1 MLLKNV
7 RPLNNTCRPM
17 TDQSLT
23 KDPAGSMRVLIAAG
37 AGSRNN
43 GTLFNHDFIK
53 PNVFFFYR
61 FLFSFL
67 KQKRIRSVLL
77 VLLWM
82 KRKKVTSRILPLLL
96 LSVAPTTSAKKT
108 WMSRRISFPIASQY
122 RCDILPPDVHR
133 AIKPL
138 FFSREFV
145 VGSRKTL
152 SFEVRLVNHGE
163 PSYLTTIEI
172 QLPIYTNLKRTPAD
186 LCQKPSI
193 GFSDELIYSCQL
205 RVNPLK
211 RAKTVR

>member
-1 MLLKNV
+1 ML
-7 RPLNNTCRPM
+7 
-17 TDQSLT
+17 
-23 KDPAGSMRVLIAAG
+23 AAG
-37 AGSRNN
+37 TTVRFSITISLNQ
-43 GTLFNHDFIK
+43 TF
-53 PNVFFFYR
+53 FFFYR